1 MSRAESLAPAAS
13 EFVEAFS
20 AVVDVLPV
28 VAYLADIEGNVT
40 FVSSGWQRF
49 TGNAPAALL
58 GRSYLTLVHPEDLPR
73 VQAAVQAGRDAGVS
87 YTAELRIR
95 FGDGSYRWVST
106 QADPIRDRGQLVF
119 WCGLVREVHD
129 WRLAEIAMAE
139 ALRAADER
147 ADSLA
152 TSEERYRL
160 LS

>member
-73 VQAAVQAGRDAGVS
+73 VQAAVQAGRGGV
-87 YTAELRIR
+87 
-95 FGDGSYRWVST
+95 GRW
-106 QADPIRDRGQLVF
+106 
-119 WCGLVREVHD
+119 
-129 WRLAEIAMAE
+129 
-139 ALRAADER
+139 AA
-147 ADSLA
+147 
-152 TSEERYRL
+152 
-160 LS
+160 